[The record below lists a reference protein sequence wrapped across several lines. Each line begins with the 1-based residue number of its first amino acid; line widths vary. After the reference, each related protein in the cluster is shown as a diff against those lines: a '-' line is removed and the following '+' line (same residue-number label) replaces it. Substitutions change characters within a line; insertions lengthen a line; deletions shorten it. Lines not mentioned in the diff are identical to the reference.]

1 MKGLRAYLFGMLLL
15 AALQC
20 FVILPARAQVTD
32 APILRIAPVDRM
44 VVDVDLRAGRHC
56 SVWWERDAD
65 RFGGYH
71 LVVAAVDTQLLTNSA
86 VEVLQAAIR
95 ARDLATLTK
104 ARTHSVKDLEAALR
118 PCVPNWWAPG
128 LPSLEPA
135 RQRQLDAIAAV
146 APPPAWI
153 VAPITSGKRPAYVL
167 KPDGTRGAQSGYID
181 TTITGNGKT
190 AANWCRCDRM
200 RSKETTSS
208 TYCAPVWVEP
218 PATESEPARRVV
230 TLCRKTG

>member
-1 MKGLRAYLFGMLLL
+1 VRAFAQGLLGALALVAALLL
-15 AALQC
+15 VLFASAAH
-20 FVILPARAQVTD
+20 AQVKD
-32 APILRIAPVDRM
+32 KPILALPTNPAL
-44 VVDVDLRAGRHC
+44 VVIDINATEQKAC
-56 SVWWERDAD
+56 AVWWERDTDPYGDWHLAKAFCEGVACVGVTTDLPKMIANRTRDVTAAD
-65 RFGGYH
+65 
-71 LVVAAVDTQLLTNSA
+71 VARCMA
-86 VEVLQAAIR
+86 
-95 ARDLATLTK
+95 K
-104 ARTHSVKDLEAALR
+104 
-118 PCVPNWWAPG
+118 
-128 LPSLEPA
+128 LPHPPPPVWT
-135 RQRQLDAIAAV
+135 V
-146 APPPAWI
+146 APSS
-153 VAPITSGKRPAYVL
+153 TGKRPAYVL